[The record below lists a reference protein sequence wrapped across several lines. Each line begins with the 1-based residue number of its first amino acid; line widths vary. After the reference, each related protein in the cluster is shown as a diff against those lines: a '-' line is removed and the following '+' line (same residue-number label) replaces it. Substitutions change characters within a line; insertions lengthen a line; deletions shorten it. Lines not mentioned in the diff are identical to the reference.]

1 MKHCLGLIL
10 AISVDIACASSWEET
25 TGYVDDLHHEMP
37 DSICIAIAKIDPIE
51 VKKYIVG
58 DCSDDSLFQIG
69 TITKT
74 FTSLLL
80 ADAVLSGK
88 VTLETPIGEILGAL
102 SVKPNDPSIT
112 LLDLATHTSGLPRKP
127 DNLRGRNQLDP
138 YRYYGETQLHS
149 FLQDHQ
155 SKDTPGEHFR
165 YSSVG
170 ISLLGYLI
178 TVVQGQSYA
187 DLIKTRITDP
197 LGMRSTFVVPSDEN
211 KRRILPGHDNLYSQ
225 VPDWQLNTMAPAL
238 AIYSTLDDM
247 VTYVQANLAAPE
259 GALGERLALSKKS
272 HRSTGQSGGSV
283 GFGWMIKEFEDQ
295 RVNWHNGNVGGHKG
309 FIGFM
314 DGFETGTVVLSN
326 AVFSEIDILGS
337 HLLNTAFS
345 LPEIAGIDGS
355 LYVDYLGTYNGGT
368 QIRF

>member
-1 MKHCLGLIL
+1 M
-10 AISVDIACASSWEET
+10 
-25 TGYVDDLHHEMP
+25 
-37 DSICIAIAKIDPIE
+37 
-51 VKKYIVG
+51 
-58 DCSDDSLFQIG
+58 
-69 TITKT
+69 
-74 FTSLLL
+74 TSLL